1 MLRSIVEAALR
12 RRGTVIAAAVAVVV
26 YGVLTAYDA
35 KFDVL
40 PEFAPPHVEIQ
51 TEAPGLGPEQVE
63 SLVTAP
69 VEAAL
74 AGVGSLAAVRSE
86 SLAGLSVVSATFAED
101 ADVFRARQ
109 VVSEALAEVGPR
121 LPPGV
126 HPPALSPLTSA
137 TMDVLKIGLTAELR
151 SPMELRT
158 FAEWTLRPRLQSVP
172 GVARVNVF
180 GGEVPEL
187 RVDVDAGALI
197 ARGIPFADVADAV
210 RSAAEIRGLGFLD
223 TPNQRILVDRAAWA
237 TTPGA
242 LAAALLP
249 SGSDQP
255 PLRLGDVALV
265 SEAPAPRVGDA
276 LIQGR
281 PGVLLTLSATYG
293 SNTLEVTRELE
304 TALAEMAPV
313 FAREQIA
320 LHAGLHRPA
329 SFIESAL
336 HNLGRALLIGAALVT
351 LVLVIFLES
360 PRAALVSLTAIPLS
374 LLAAVVVLSNARLR
388 ARHDGARRPRDRD
401 RRGRGRRGDRRGEH
415 PPPAAREPTAR
426 RAREPVRAR
435 PRGFARGP
443 PHGGLRD
450 ARRGARVPS
459 AAGACT
465 ASPAGSSSPWRRA
478 YSDRG
483 VRVASSSR
491 SRSRLRSVSSSS
503 AAVRRRA
510 ATRRSSAG

>member
-374 LLAAVVVLSNARLR
+374 LLAAVVVLSKLGFALDTMVLGGLAIAIGEVVDYVVIDVANILRRL
-388 ARHDGARRPRDRD
+388 
-401 RRGRGRRGDRRGEH
+401 
-415 PPPAAREPTAR
+415 REPTAGAPGNPFALVLAASLEVR
-426 RAREPVRAR
+426 RTVVYATLGVALVFLPLLGLHSITGRFFFPLAAAYLTAV
-435 PRGFARGP
+435 FAS
-443 PHGGLRD
+443 LL
-450 ARRGARVPS
+450 
-459 AAGACT
+459 
-465 ASPAGSSSPWRRA
+465 
-478 YSDRG
+478 
-483 VRVASSSR
+483 VALP
-491 SRSRLRSVSSSS
+491 RSRLRSVSSSS
-503 AAVRRRA
+503 AAVRRRV